1 MFKNNKLTILV
12 GWKRNLFW
20 AFVALFV
27 LTSSFFIGGT
37 VILMLNQERVIDY
50 ITREIN
56 RQQSLVINY
65 QKVSVN
71 TIQNF
76 PRFSYTFQNLQVIQN
91 DATEPVLFCK
101 ELSVT
106 IQPFKLL
113 AGKLIAESI
122 SAKGLKLKTDI
133 VCLENIQSGG
143 EGESTTVLNISKV
156 SIRDYDI
163 AIQDSSGKGFL
174 NLSGKRVNVTFFKE
188 SKKLSLFSS
197 VDANRLSIKDFIK
210 CEFPISLTIE
220 IYKDSKIF
228 NIHNIKAKLNS
239 IELSG
244 IGNYEEDSGKAKF
257 RFKSNTFRINSL
269 SFIPSLKFSKNY
281 GGRGSLEG
289 YISTSGHFQN
299 IDTLTAKYHIEKV
312 LINDSVKISIGELAG
327 YSILTNNLTFHY
339 SFIPK
344 ANISFNGLSS
354 TLSAHLKGV
363 KKMVIQSTGTING
376 DYEISSLEHTINVNG
391 KFDLVS
397 VYNSGAS
404 QKFVLRKI
412 NSDIN
417 FNSKEKLFSS
427 KLQLSG
433 KAKLD
438 NNLSITGSLGI
449 DSTNMSFNLYQ
460 DKLIESLQ
468 SNIINPSV
476 ELWGPYINYNDIS
489 TLIKSGQD
497 QKNSTPQFKSVTLKI
512 NFKKA
517 IYDRLVLENLKAN
530 GLYKNDTI
538 NLNYFSADCFGGNVS
553 GKFFT
558 IGNRY
563 NANMWLYNIDIQ
575 KLFERYDN
583 WGQNYITSQNISG
596 RFKGLVDLSFDTD
609 NKGNINSN
617 SLTLKSDIQIFNG
630 KLSGM
635 DRIKSLSSWL
645 NLDQVKVIEFDTL
658 KNKILI
664 ENKKIIIPSMDVKS
678 NVVLMNIAGSHTFS
692 NSYQYHVRMN
702 FGNVLKRKFVRSDKK
717 ISDLSTDGTI
727 NLYFKISGKDEDYIV
742 EWLNRKNFEKNIGN
756 ISIAEPDSAL
766 LFSSP
771 KSKAKSDSIKSI
783 PKKEVRIDWD
793 EMVDTLNNE

>member
-1 MFKNNKLTILV
+1 MFKNNILTILV
-12 GWKRNLFW
+12 GYKRKLFW
-20 AFVALFV
+20 AFVALFL

-37 VILMLNQERVIDY
+37 VILMHNQERVIDY

-56 RQQSLVINY
+56 RQQSFVINY

-76 PRFSYTFQNLQVIQN
+76 LRFSYTFQNLQVIQN
-91 DATEPVLFCK
+91 GATDPLLFCT

-113 AGKLIAESI
+113 TGKVIAESI

-133 VCLENIQSGG
+133 VSLENILSGG
-143 EGESTTVLNISKV
+143 DGESATILNISKV
-156 SIRDYDI
+156 GIRDYEI
-163 AIQDSSGKGFL
+163 AVQDSLGRGLIS
-174 NLSGKRVNVTFFKE
+174 LSGKRIYVKFLQE
-188 SKKLSLFSS
+188 SKKIYLLSS
-197 VDANRLSIKDFIK
+197 VEATRFSIKDFIK
-210 CEFPISLTIE
+210 FEFPISLTIE
-220 IYKDSKIF
+220 LYKDSKAFYIQS
-228 NIHNIKAKLNS
+228 IKAKLNS

-244 IGNYEEDSGKAKF
+244 IGNYEEDIGKAKF
-257 RFKSNTFRINSL
+257 RFKSNTFRISSL
-269 SFIPSLKFSKNY
+269 SFIPSLKFSKNI

-299 IDTLTAKYHIEKV
+299 IDTLSAKYHIEKV
-312 LINDSVKISIGELAG
+312 IINDSVKISINELTG
-327 YSILTNNLTFHY
+327 YSILTNNFTNHY
-339 SFIPK
+339 SFISK
-344 ANISFNGLSS
+344 ANISYGGISSVLSGR
-354 TLSAHLKGV
+354 LKGI
-363 KKMVIQSTGTING
+363 KKMVIQSTGTIKG
-376 DYEISSLEHTINVNG
+376 DYEISSLEHTFNVTG
-391 KFDLVS
+391 KFDLLS
-397 VYNSGAS
+397 LYNSGAS

-412 NSDIN
+412 KSDII
-417 FNSKEKLFSS
+417 FNSKEKLFSN
-427 KLQLSG
+427 KLQISG
-433 KAKLD
+433 KANLN

-449 DSTNMSFNLYQ
+449 DSTNISFNLYQ

-468 SNIINPSV
+468 SNNINPSV
-476 ELWGPYINYNDIS
+476 ELFGAYINYNDIS
-489 TLIKSGQD
+489 SLIKSGQD
-497 QKNSTPQFKSVTLKI
+497 EKNSTPQFKSVTLNL
-512 NFKKA
+512 NFRKA

-530 GLYKNDTI
+530 GFYKNDTI

-583 WGQNYITSQNISG
+583 WGQNYITNQNISG
-596 RFKGLVDLSFDTD
+596 RFKGLVDLRFDTD

-617 SLTLKSDIQIFNG
+617 SLILKSDIQIFNG

-727 NLYFKISGKDEDYIV
+727 NLYFKISGKDENYLV
-742 EWLNRKNFEKNIGN
+742 EWLNRKNFEKNISN
-756 ISIAEPDSAL
+756 ISSAEPDSAMF
-766 LFSSP
+766 FSSP
-771 KSKAKSDSIKSI
+771 KSKLKTDSIKNI
-783 PKKEVRIDWD
+783 PKKEVRIEWD
-793 EMVDTLNNE
+793 ELVDTLINE